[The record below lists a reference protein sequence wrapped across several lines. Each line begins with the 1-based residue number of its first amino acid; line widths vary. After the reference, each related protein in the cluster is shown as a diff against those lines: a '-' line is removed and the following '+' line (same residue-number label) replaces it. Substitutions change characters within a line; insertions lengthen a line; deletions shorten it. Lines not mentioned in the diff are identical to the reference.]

1 MLEGRHLLGGSQ
13 PEISF
18 PEETQGA
25 PVVHTENLVAGTGEG
40 ISCSLQLGVTTL
52 AKELV
57 T

>member
-1 MLEGRHLLGGSQ
+1 MVDIRQEGRSQ
-13 PEISF
+13 RSASEKR
-18 PEETQGA
+18 EDV
-25 PVVHTENLVAGTGEG
+25 PVVHPENLVAGTGEG